1 MDSSKRS
8 VQALDPSSGVWLP
21 ARTCGASNGES
32 TLVKWRDYSEK
43 TSVLNHK
50 IRHPQPKEKCLVDK
64 DLWPSFGHPDK
75 LQRGDLVNFK
85 SDTAKEKFLVVEEN
99 DPFRAEVSRE

>member
-1 MDSSKRS
+1 MYI
-8 VQALDPSSGVWLP
+8 Q
-21 ARTCGASNGES
+21 ES

-64 DLWPSFGHPDK
+64 DLWPNFGHPHK
-75 LQRGDLVNFK
+75 LQRDDLVNFK
-85 SDTAKEKFLVVEEN
+85 TDTDKEKFLIVEEN
-99 DPFRAEVSRE
+99 EPFQAWGK